1 MPSYFKNI
9 YSSFRFK
16 NPAATNTSDAP
27 SQTTISPIPLAIP
40 VINFFIFLEGNTRGK
55 QTIESTI
62 TPIERIIIIV
72 LTVRTPIIFL

>member
-1 MPSYFKNI
+1 M
-9 YSSFRFK
+9 
-16 NPAATNTSDAP
+16 
-27 SQTTISPIPLAIP
+27 SPIPLAIP